1 MSNLLQPFLSGIALG
16 AFSWFVVPL
25 VSNKFEP
32 FDSDTGLWIG
42 QALMAVAAFYFGF
55 TRRVISVLVFAVGAY
70 IGLNLYPYLFGGSEQ
85 RAWASLGLVVSTLLC
100 VLPLIAGIVGA
111 IAKFGKMKY
120 NKTLQPTVPKDGA
133 PVER

>member
-1 MSNLLQPFLSGIALG
+1 MSKLLLPLLSGIALG
-16 AFSWFVVPL
+16 AASWFVVSL

-32 FDSDTGLWIG
+32 LDSDTGLWVG
-42 QALMAVAAFYFGF
+42 QALMAVAAFYIGF
-55 TRRVISVLVFAVGAY
+55 TRRFMSVVVFVVGAY
-70 IGLNLYPYLFGGSEQ
+70 SGLNLYPYIFGTSEQ

-111 IAKFGKMKY
+111 IAKYAKIKY
-120 NKTLQPTVPKDGA
+120 SKTLQPTAPKDGA